1 MVFLCKGD
9 LNFWTFRVLQG
20 SPFLAAS
27 VRTRRAVGH
36 LLGLLLGVEVVES
49 TVGKETT
56 EEEDGVE
63 TNTEAAGG

>member
-1 MVFLCKGD
+1 M
-9 LNFWTFRVLQG
+9 
-20 SPFLAAS
+20 
-27 VRTRRAVGH
+27 GH